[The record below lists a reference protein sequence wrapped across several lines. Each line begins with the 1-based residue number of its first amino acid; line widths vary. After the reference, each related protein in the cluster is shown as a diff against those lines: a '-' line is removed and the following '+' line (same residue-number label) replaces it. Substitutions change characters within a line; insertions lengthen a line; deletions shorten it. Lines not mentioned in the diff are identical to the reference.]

1 MGVKRA
7 SLASSIDDLVA
18 SAEAKTILARCQ
30 DNAAL
35 AMKVLKY
42 LEQGLFDGPTEA
54 TCPDFTRCV
63 SLPACSASFPNQDC
77 LAAYDD
83 KLVTTA
89 RVDRAPDQFVKYC
102 LSKLRADF
110 NISDSTSF
118 PRSTGDR
125 RLVWMFALDLSASSI
140 LPAAEQ
146 PGPNAGPKK
155 RARTDRKGGKAVRQ
169 YSALAAWAVE
179 RHTSL
184 GSVLQHI
191 DTKNWSEY

>member
-42 LEQGLFDGPTEA
+42 LEQGIFDGPTEA
-54 TCPDFTRCV
+54 TWPDFTRCV
-63 SLPACSASFPNQDC
+63 SLPACSASLPNQDC
-77 LAAYDD
+77 LAAYND

-89 RVDRAPDQFVKYC
+89 RVDRAPDQFIKYC
-102 LSKLRADF
+102 LCKLRPDF
-110 NISDSTSF
+110 SLTDSTTF
-118 PRSTGDR
+118 PRSPSDR
-125 RLVWMFALDLSASSI
+125 RFVWMFALDLSASSI

-155 RARTDRKGGKAVRQ
+155 RARTDRKGGKPVRQ
-169 YSALAAWAVE
+169 YSALAAWAEE
-179 RHTSL
+179 RYTSL

-191 DTKNWSEY
+191 ESKNWSEY